1 LESRP
6 RSIDAIVARAQQVL
20 AESVKEAY
28 TAGRADAA
36 GALKSRVLELFEE
49 LLGPAPASTA
59 NSTPDAPPHDSSP
72 IHVST
77 EGAGG
82 HEAQQ
87 GHDFHPESGSNDFQQ
102 PQHHDQG
109 HHG

>member
-1 LESRP
+1 M
-6 RSIDAIVARAQQVL
+6 SIDAIVARAQQVL

-49 LLGPAPASTA
+49 LLGPAPASPVA
-59 NSTPDAPPHDSSP
+59 STPEIPSHESSP
-72 IHVST
+72 IHVAP
-77 EGAGG
+77 EGAVE

-87 GHDFHPESGSNDFQQ
+87 GHEFHQDSGSGEFQQ
-102 PQHHDQG
+102 PQHYDQG